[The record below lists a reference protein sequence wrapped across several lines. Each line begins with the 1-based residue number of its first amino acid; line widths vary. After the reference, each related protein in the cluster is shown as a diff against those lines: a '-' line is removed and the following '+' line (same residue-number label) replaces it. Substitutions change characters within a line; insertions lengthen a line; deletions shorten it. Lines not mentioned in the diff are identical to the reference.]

1 MSEVSGP
8 GPGETAPGESASGE
22 SAPGESASGETVERL
37 AGYGRLAA
45 QIAQLRSWG
54 ATVGRDAF
62 VDELSIEE
70 AYAPLLTLEDGAVC
84 AYGVRVVFHDS
95 SYNNAIGGPI
105 AIAPVVVGARAYIG
119 ARSLLLPGV
128 TVGAESIVAAG
139 SVVTADVPDRTIV
152 AGVPAR
158 VLGKV
163 DDLAAARERD
173 PRGRELVSGPPWREW
188 DLSAQQK
195 MAADLDAAI
204 VRLGRQPR
212 PWPPPP
218 DNREVAHESQLER
231 FWAITGANI
240 PSRRVRTRL
249 LSRLGMRLGTGASVS
264 RGLIVLGAAGVSI
277 GAGSIVGVR
286 SWLDG
291 RGGLT
296 IGDNVIVGAE
306 TMIWTAQH
314 DIKSADF
321 DGQFRPVTIGDYAWV
336 ASRCVILPG
345 VTIGAR
351 AAVGIGSVVTQ
362 DVPDGVVVAGNPAVV
377 VNTRPEGLRYRI
389 EPVPRWY

>member
-1 MSEVSGP
+1 M
-8 GPGETAPGESASGE
+8 TAD
-22 SAPGESASGETVERL
+22 RL

-45 QIAQLRSWG
+45 QLAQLEGWG
-54 ATVGRDAF
+54 ATIGEGVF

-70 AYAPLLTLEDGAVC
+70 AYAPLLTLADGAVC

-95 SYNNAIGGPI
+95 AYNNAIGAPI
-105 AIAPVVVGARAYIG
+105 AIAPVTVGERAYIG
-119 ARSLLLPGV
+119 ARSMLLPGV
-128 TVGAESIVAAG
+128 TIGAEAIVAAG
-139 SVVTADVPDRTIV
+139 SVVTTDVPDGTVV

-158 VLGKV
+158 PIGKV
-163 DDLAAARERD
+163 HELAEVRERQ
-173 PRGRELVSGPPWREW
+173 PRGRELVEGPPWRDW
-188 DLSAQQK
+188 DLPAQQK

-204 VRLGRQPR
+204 VRLGRRPR
-212 PWPPPP
+212 PWPPLPE
-218 DNREVAHESQLER
+218 NAEVAHETEMER
-231 FWAITGANI
+231 LWAITGANI
-240 PSRRVRTRL
+240 PSRRVRRRL
-249 LSRLGMRLGTGASVS
+249 LQRMGMRIGQGASVS
-264 RGLIVLGAAGVSI
+264 RGLIVLGAAGI
-277 GAGSIVGVR
+277 TLGAGSIVGVR

-296 IGDNVIVGAE
+296 IGDNVIIGAE

-321 DGQFRPVTIGDYAWV
+321 DGQFRPVTIGAYAWI

-351 AAVGIGSVVTQ
+351 AAVGIGSIVAS
-362 DVPDGVVVAGNPAVV
+362 DVPEGMVVAGNPAVP
-377 VNTRPEGLRYRI
+377 VNTRADGLRYRI